1 MMKTRFTSA
10 IILVSMVSCN
20 FLFAQEET
28 VDKSLKYFNKTE
40 AGVSIGIGNFKTD
53 MYNGVQ
59 KSVKNDEIII
69 TLQTVNG
76 FKYMDRVGIG
86 VSFGAEYWGGGL
98 FWPVYGYLGYDFK
111 RADNTFFA
119 DIYIGYAPGY
129 RESTSFYHE
138 GYGAFAMSIG
148 LGYRMKISNK
158 LKFMYEIFYKY
169 QSLESYYYSY
179 VEKGDSTIYTR
190 KYDTKIPLSFAGFK
204 IGICFP

>member
-1 MMKTRFTSA
+1 MKA
-10 IILVSMVSCN
+10 IYKITLVFISLLAAGIIN
-20 FLFAQEET
+20 AQEET

-40 AGVSIGIGNFKTD
+40 TGFSIGVGSFKAD

-59 KSVKNDEIII
+59 KSIKNDEIII

-111 RADNTFFA
+111 PADNTFFA

-138 GYGAFAMSIG
+138 AYGAFAMTVG
-148 LGYRMKISNK
+148 LGYRMKISNN

-179 VEKGDSTIYTR
+179 IMKNDSTIYTA
-190 KYDTKIPLSFAGFK
+190 KYDTKLPLSFAGFK